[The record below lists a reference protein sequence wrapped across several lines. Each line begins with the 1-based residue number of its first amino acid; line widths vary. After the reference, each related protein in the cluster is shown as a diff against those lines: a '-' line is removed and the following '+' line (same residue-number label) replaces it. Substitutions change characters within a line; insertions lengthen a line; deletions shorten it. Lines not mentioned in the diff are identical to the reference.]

1 MAFGFISVENQIN
14 DNWIL
19 DEFAKRNDLS
29 KTKYLISD

>member
-1 MAFGFISVENQIN
+1 VAFGFISVENQIN

-19 DEFAKRNDLS
+19 DEFAKRNYLS